1 MAALTHSGPAD
12 PSLTLTSAAEGL
24 FCFKISKHLT
34 LRAIRQYVTFP
45 SA

>member
-12 PSLTLTSAAEGL
+12 PSLACTSTAEGL
-24 FCFKISKHLT
+24 FYFKMSKHLT
-34 LRAIRQYVTFP
+34 LRTIRQYVTFP